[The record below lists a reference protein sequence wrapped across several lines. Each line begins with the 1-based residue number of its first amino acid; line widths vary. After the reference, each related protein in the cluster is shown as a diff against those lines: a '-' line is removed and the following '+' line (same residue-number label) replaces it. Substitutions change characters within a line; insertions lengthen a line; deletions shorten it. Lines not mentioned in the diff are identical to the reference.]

1 MTSHMTAAIHRTL
14 PLILALALVG
24 CSQFSVRSSRDP
36 SADFTGLG
44 TYAWLPL
51 DQADAADQRV
61 LDRYID
67 ARIRRAVDRELGA
80 KGFRPAAAGK
90 PDFYLNYRLST
101 EPADAV
107 KGGRRPYYGPGWG
120 AWPGAETLLRESHDS
135 GTLFLLALEPA
146 SKRAMWIGA
155 AQARLLPHIS
165 LEKRAKRADDVV
177 HAILADFP
185 RR

>member
-1 MTSHMTAAIHRTL
+1 MKSIRPRPTPTL
-14 PLILALALVG
+14 FLALVLVA
-24 CSQFSVRSSRDP
+24 CSQFGVRSSRDP
-36 SADFTGLG
+36 AADFARLR

-51 DQADAADQRV
+51 DQADPADQRV

-67 ARIRRAVDRELGA
+67 ARIRSAVGRELGG
-80 KGFRPAAAGK
+80 KGFQPASAGE
-90 PDFYLNYRLST
+90 PDFYLNYRLAT

-120 AWPGAETLLRESHDS
+120 AWPGGETLLRENFDA
-135 GTLFLLALEPA
+135 GTLYLGALDA
-146 SKRAMWIGA
+146 DSKRAIWLGA

-165 LEKRAKRADDVV
+165 LEKRAKRVDDAV